1 MTLTA
6 ESTSVLGIERLHPTL
21 GAVITGVDAKAP
33 LDPETVAFV
42 RQAFLDY
49 KVVFFRGA
57 HLDPAEQARF
67 AEHFG
72 VLVEHPIQAVGE
84 YPDFDWLLANGETTR
99 ADNWH
104 SDMAFLEEPPIAT
117 LLSLAERPEVG
128 GDTLFADLEA
138 AYLGLAEPL
147 RRLVDE
153 LVVLHDAENFQDW
166 AWGPNLSEANRNQ
179 ILSWAARKV
188 AHPLAPIH
196 PETGRRTLFA
206 PTGFARKIKGL
217 SEYES
222 DGLLDLLHAHVTRPE
237 YVVRWN
243 WGPGDLAFWDNRDV
257 LHRVSDDYGDAPRR
271 LQRVTINAFP
281 AN

>member
-6 ESTSVLGIERLHPTL
+6 EPTSTLGIERLHPTI

-33 LDPETVAFV
+33 LDSETVAFV

-49 KVVFFRGA
+49 KVVFFRGVD
-57 HLDPAEQARF
+57 LDPAEQERF
-67 AEHFG
+67 AAHFG
-72 VLVEHPIQAVGE
+72 VPVEHPIQAVGD
-84 YPDFDWLLANGETTR
+84 YPDFEWLQSTGHRTR

-104 SDMAFLEEPPIAT
+104 SDMAFLEESPIAT

-153 LVVLHDAENFQDW
+153 LVVLHDGENFQDW
-166 AWGPNLSEANRNQ
+166 AWGPSLSEASRNQ

-222 DGLLDLLHAHVTRPE
+222 DGLLDLLHKHVTRPE

-281 AN
+281 TN